1 MRRRWVAVEAKRDPQ
16 LLLDLSAADWIAH
29 SDLRWSQLVGFG
41 PAGFD
46 AYARLRFLPD
56 PAGPG
61 QSENDVPAEDWRT
74 DPLPRLFEV
83 LATHTAT
90 PEDCYFCVWEGV
102 GVDVAHVPSAFD
114 DAVYIDDETDAASLG
129 RPNAQPGLAPAG

>member
-1 MRRRWVAVEAKRDPQ
+1 VTLSFCW
-16 LLLDLSAADWIAH
+16 DLSAADWIAH

-56 PAGPG
+56 LAGPG

-102 GVDVAHVPSAFD
+102 DVAHVPSAFD

-129 RPNAQPGLAPAG
+129 RPNAQPGLAPEPAG